1 MKITV
6 LGSASGMPISQRNS
20 SAYLVEVKSRLYL
33 VDAGEG
39 VAQQLVRYQID
50 PSEIYQVFI
59 THVHAD
65 HAVGLFML
73 LQWMHLCKRKDPLA
87 IYLPKGVLQGLNAV
101 LSFFHIFQEKWSFQ
115 FDFHPISERF
125 VFNQSGFQL
134 SAIPNYHLQGNEY
147 LAAKSGW
154 GSDSY
159 SFLLTEENKGK
170 VIYTSDVD
178 SLVHLEANKKGVDIL
193 ISECAHIS
201 VEDILDFACSAGIPR
216 VILTHIPPE
225 MEHFSLSEI
234 RKLESMTVEL
244 VSDGQVIEV

>member
-1 MKITV
+1 
-6 LGSASGMPISQRNS
+6 MPVSQRNS
-20 SAYLVEVKSRLYL
+20 SAYLVEVKSRFYL

-65 HAVGLFML
+65 HAAGLFML
-73 LQWMHLCKRKDPLA
+73 LQWMHLCKRKDPLD
-87 IYLPKGVLQGLNAV
+87 IYLPKGVISGFNTV

-125 VFNQSGFQL
+125 VFSQSGFQL
-134 SAIPNYHLQGNEY
+134 SAIPNGHLRGNEH
-147 LAAKSGW
+147 LAVKSGG

-159 SFLLTEENKGK
+159 SFLLTEKDKGK

-178 SLVHLEANKKGVDIL
+178 SLVHLEADKKGVDIL
-193 ISECAHIS
+193 ISECTHIPF
-201 VEDILDFACSAGIPR
+201 EDIVDFACSAGIPR

-225 MEHFSLSEI
+225 METISLSEI
-234 RKLESMTVEL
+234 IKSETLSVEL
-244 VSDGQVIEV
+244 ASDGQVIEV